1 MRIQSDALVA
11 GFPAKKTRELLRQ
24 SDEFLSVRDATRILG
39 INGRKA
45 IRLLECLEHEGFIEK
60 NAAVPN
66 SETEQFW
73 RPTIKGSALRA
84 ALFSTPVSRR
94 TAEKKLSEFMN
105 RVHQVNMDSRFLY
118 KVRKVVVFGS
128 YLSDAPSVGDL
139 DLAVDLGPKEPDS
152 KKHAEM
158 VLARANEAARNGR
171 CFHNFVERIG
181 FADQEVRS
189 FLKARSRIIQLT
201 DCDDGILKIAESR
214 VIYVH
219 HEKNVPCR

>member
-1 MRIQSDALVA
+1 MRIQFDALVE
-11 GFPAKKTRELLRQ
+11 GLPAKKIRELLRQ
-24 SDEFLSVRDATRILG
+24 SEEFLSVRDATKILG

-45 IRLLECLEHEGFIEK
+45 VQLLERLEQEGFIEK

-73 RPTIKGSALRA
+73 KRTIKGNALSA

-94 TAEKKLSEFMN
+94 TAEKALSEFMN

-118 KVRKVVVFGS
+118 KVRKVFVFGS
-128 YLSDAPSVGDL
+128 YLTGAPSVGNL
-139 DLAVDLGPKEPDS
+139 DLAVELGQKEPDG

-214 VIYVH
+214 MIYEH
-219 HEKNVPCR
+219 PE